1 MLHSIRNSVS
11 AIALTCAAAWQTPA
25 CAIEAIPATPGW
37 SGFVITGVGYVELR
51 SNFVSGNGLG
61 NIGNPVLESLGARP
75 AKDDASLPVI
85 TGELNYTFGGGWQ
98 GFFGTSL
105 EDVVTLDNVMQ
116 LGARKDLGAAGVI
129 QAGFLISGVP
139 GETWEDPYAEG
150 VSRERTERDST
161 GFRLQW
167 DRVMDSALE
176 LTFSYRDISIDDER
190 SGDGVTSIP
199 CALDCR
205 DLLRR
210 DGDHF
215 SFDASYLFRLGAAGN
230 HLVRPQLRYTNDER
244 DGDALAGNAYRL
256 QLSYIYI
263 TPRYT
268 ISSNIAYGE
277 TSRDAVNP
285 IVGVKTDADRF
296 LIGSTLFYRL
306 PALGDGW
313 QAVAGMLWGRDDSSS
328 RFHDAEAFM
337 VTAGV
342 MYRFGAR

>member
-1 MLHSIRNSVS
+1 MHSIRNSVT
-11 AIALTCAAAWQTPA
+11 AIALTCAAVWQAPA
-25 CAIEAIPATPGW
+25 SAIEAIPETPGW
-37 SGFVITGVGYVELR
+37 RGFVIAGAGYVDLR
-51 SNFVSGNGLG
+51 SNFVSGNGAG
-61 NIGNPVLESLGARP
+61 NIGNSRLDSLGARP
-75 AKDDASLPVI
+75 ARDDAFFPVV

-98 GFFGTSL
+98 AFFGTSL

-129 QAGFLISGVP
+129 QTGFLFSGVP
-139 GETWEDPYAEG
+139 SETWEDPYAEG
-150 VSRERTERDST
+150 VSRERTDRDST

-176 LTFSYRDISIDDER
+176 LTFSYRDISIDEER
-190 SGDGVTSIP
+190 SGEGVISVP
-199 CALDCR
+199 CALECR

-210 DGDHF
+210 DGDQY

-244 DGDALAGNAYRL
+244 DGDALAGDSYQL

-277 TSRDAVNP
+277 SSRDAVNP

-306 PALGDGW
+306 PGLGSGW
-313 QAVAGMLWGRDDSSS
+313 QAVASMVWGRDDSDSS
-328 RFHDAEAFM
+328 FHDAEALM